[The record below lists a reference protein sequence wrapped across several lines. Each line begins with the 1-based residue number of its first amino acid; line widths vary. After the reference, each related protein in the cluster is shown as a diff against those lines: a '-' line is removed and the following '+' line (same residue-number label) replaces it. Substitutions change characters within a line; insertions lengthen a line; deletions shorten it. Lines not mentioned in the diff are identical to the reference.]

1 MINNFKTILLFLLFL
16 NFFSFAE
23 KEKVLF
29 CDIAYS
35 GNVSNLSKE
44 FKFTSSSN
52 TTDLIRIN
60 ARKVLENLEI
70 DNFELLINN
79 ADDFNTVLGKDS
91 DIKLGLVILI
101 DGEYINKK
109 SLSKYHTYQY
119 WISGQ
124 LIFFDTI
131 SKRVV
136 ICKPFGAIQDIISE
150 SKRTDDQH
158 LNAFNTL
165 LIGNKDDEIGVFF
178 DSLSKKIKEVRLDD
192 VSGRYLQIKEINLSQ
207 EAINEYNS
215 IYPNI
220 NNFKKF
226 IASSVINSF
235 SDNLQTPFLPY
246 VVGDSGGNKDENRLT
261 DAGAFTV
268 NIINNESGSTKKFD
282 MKIPE
287 SDYQLDIEI
296 PPFVKHLVKEGPG
309 YKQYI
314 FGTYMKIKLWEPFGG
329 QIFFEERFKNGIV
342 QTLPSKNEKNIPSLP
357 FYMLSIIE
365 CSQKVSGNL
374 NKLSEKL
381 SKSEA
386 QEFKTWLKGQGV
398 KSLEKK
404 MLNFKK
410 ILEKCKNG

>member
-1 MINNFKTILLFLLFL
+1 MNIYLKLLVLFLFC
-16 NFFSFAE
+16 NFSYGE
-23 KEKVLF
+23 NEKVLF

-35 GNVSNLSKE
+35 GNASNLSKE
-44 FKFTSSSN
+44 FKFTSTSN
-52 TTDLIRIN
+52 TSVLIRTN
-60 ARKVLENLEI
+60 ARKILEDLEI

-79 ADDFNTVLGKDS
+79 ADDFNSVLGKDS
-91 DIKLGLVILI
+91 DIQLGLVILI

-109 SLSKYHTYQY
+109 TLSKYHAYQY

-124 LIFFDTI
+124 LIFFDTL

-136 ICKPFGAIQDIISE
+136 ICKPFGAIQDILSE
-150 SKRTDDQH
+150 SERTEQQH
-158 LNAFNTL
+158 QNAFNTL
-165 LIGNKDDEIGVFF
+165 LFGNKEEENGVFL
-178 DSLSKKIKEVRLDD
+178 DSLSQKIKEVRLND

-207 EAINEYNS
+207 EAANEYSS

-220 NNFKKF
+220 DNFKKF
-226 IASSVINSF
+226 IASSVITSF
-235 SDNLQTPFLPY
+235 SDTLQTPFLPY
-246 VVGDSGGNKDENRLT
+246 VVGNNSAEKDENRLT

-268 NIINNESGSTKKFD
+268 NIINNENGSTKKFD
-282 MKIPE
+282 MKMPE
-287 SDYQLDIEI
+287 SDYQLDIEV

-309 YKQYI
+309 YRQYI
-314 FGTYMKIKLWEPFGG
+314 FGTYMKMKLWEPFGG
-329 QIFFEERFKNGIV
+329 EIFFEERFKNGIA
-342 QTLPSKNEKNIPSLP
+342 QILPIKNEKNIPSLP
-357 FYMLSIIE
+357 FYMLSLLE

-404 MLNFKK
+404 MLNFKQ